1 MMYGLKTVSADG
13 QPVTRPVSAVF
24 RIDTPSFLVEL
35 KEESGRSITLTPE
48 TQVMSRIGPDSAW
61 IRSSDVMAD
70 EEVMMVGP
78 SGDHSQADWSRII
91 SAERKVDGMP
101 EHVYDITVED
111 AHSFIGNGFV
121 VHNTAA
127 AVKDEF
133 GDGRWTL
140 EAGALV
146 LADKGLA
153 CVDGEQLVVLKNGA
167 SKMKDVRP
175 GDVVINFKKG
185 WNEGRVIRKLDK
197 GMEECIAISLLT
209 GDELVCT
216 PDHQILTPTGWTQAG
231 KAMIGDS
238 LVIPTDPIQM
248 LVSATS
254 TFDGETFD
262 TSSGEVASQA
272 WVQSSVASI
281 LLNPIVAIKTAGM
294 RHVYDLIIEGEHN
307 FLVNGGIVH
316 NCIDELDK
324 MTEQDRSSMHEA
336 MESQRISVAKAGITA
351 TLQCR
356 CSMLGAANPK
366 YGRFDDNESLSDQI
380 NMPPALLSRFDLIF
394 ALTDKPKAET
404 DTRIAEHIIM
414 GHVRGEVRRHED
426 LSVLDDLGVDYK
438 KIMEDTDKLRPVYD
452 KEFLRKYV
460 AHSKRYVPVMS
471 KEARKIIQEKYL
483 AIRKLGEVQGA
494 SVPITA
500 RQLEAF
506 IRLSE
511 ASARIRLSNVVTKE
525 DAERAVRIV
534 EFYLNKMAKDS
545 GSMDVDK
552 VMTGFSKT
560 DRNKIAVVRTLI
572 HSNSEPGKGVS
583 FKTLLEHAPEKNLT
597 EQELRDALKK
607 LRNAGDIYEPSH
619 DFYKLSSGD

>member
-1 MMYGLKTVSADG
+1 
-13 QPVTRPVSAVF
+13 
-24 RIDTPSFLVEL
+24 
-35 KEESGRSITLTPE
+35 
-48 TQVMSRIGPDSAW
+48 
-61 IRSSDVMAD
+61 
-70 EEVMMVGP
+70 
-78 SGDHSQADWSRII
+78 
-91 SAERKVDGMP
+91 
-101 EHVYDITVED
+101 
-111 AHSFIGNGFV
+111 
-121 VHNTAA
+121 
-127 AVKDEF
+127 
-133 GDGRWTL
+133 
-140 EAGALV
+140 
-146 LADKGLA
+146 
-153 CVDGEQLVVLKNGA
+153 
-167 SKMKDVRP
+167 
-175 GDVVINFKKG
+175 
-185 WNEGRVIRKLDK
+185 
-197 GMEECIAISLLT
+197 MEECIAISLLT

-394 ALTDKPKAET
+394 ALTDRPKAEL
-404 DTRIAEHIIM
+404 DARIAEHIIM
-414 GHVRGEVRRHED
+414 GHVRGEVRRHTD
-426 LSVLDDLGVDYK
+426 MSVLDDLGVDYK
-438 KIMEDTDKLRPVYD
+438 KIMEDTDKLKPVYD
-452 KEFLRKYV
+452 REFLRKYV
-460 AHSKRYVPVMS
+460 AHAKRYVPVMS

-560 DRNKIAVVRTLI
+560 DRNKIAVARTLI
-572 HSNSEPGKGVS
+572 HTLSEPGKGVS